1 MQQPPNHHNHE
12 AAPDD
17 IAALE
22 RALGLSFHDLVVLQ
36 QALTHSSFVNEL
48 PGDGIGDNQRLEF
61 LGDAIL
67 DFVVGEWLF
76 SRYPDAREGELTSLR
91 AEIVRTEGLAAF
103 ARILDL
109 GRYLRLGRGEAS
121 TGGREREANLCA
133 AFEALVG
140 AVFVDQGMDVVLS
153 LVHGLLEQRA
163 PEIDAQR
170 QVKDAKSLL
179 QELTQGRLRLTPAYR
194 VVGEHGPDHAK
205 VFSAQV
211 LVGDDV
217 WGAGAGRSKQA
228 AEQAAARNALQ
239 AFRTRTG
246 SRQA

>member
-1 MQQPPNHHNHE
+1 MAVLHHAFGNPDPIE
-12 AAPDD
+12 AWAK
-17 IAALE
+17 AWGNKLSSAKLLGVALQKGFFPISE
-22 RALGLSFHDLVVLQ
+22 TMSNQEYASLWDLLFDRHPKG
-36 QALTHSSFVNEL
+36 AYYKGCFKTSGTML
-48 PGDGIGDNQRLEF
+48 P
-61 LGDAIL
+61 
-67 DFVVGEWLF
+67 
-76 SRYPDAREGELTSLR
+76 
-91 AEIVRTEGLAAF
+91 
-103 ARILDL
+103 
-109 GRYLRLGRGEAS
+109 
-121 TGGREREANLCA
+121 
-133 AFEALVG
+133 
-140 AVFVDQGMDVVLS
+140 
-153 LVHGLLEQRA
+153 
-163 PEIDAQR
+163 
-170 QVKDAKSLL
+170 AKSLL